1 MGCFNPGF
9 VFCIYLSFLSNLL
22 LITIQYTT
30 AQPNYIYHFCYGDNY
45 TTGGTFD
52 ANLNHLFPSVIRN
65 RYNNA
70 TVGLNPDTVYGS
82 IQCRGDVS
90 LDTCQSCVNFGTQ
103 DINDRCPNSKKAII
117 WYDTCM
123 LRYSNEY
130 YFNIVQITP
139 AVYIWKPNNIS
150 NPNQFNQIL
159 GGFMNELE
167 KERSFSSNFASG
179 DKNLTNGRKL
189 YGLVQCSPDIA
200 SNDCSR
206 CLIGA
211 ISELPNCC
219 AGKQGGRV
227 LRPSCN
233 VRYELYPFLQLQYIN
248 VPSPP
253 SVSLPVPLLPPPP
266 LGSSPPS
273 STNTTTS
280 NSNWSN
286 SSILAISIAIPSI
299 IVGLTAIAFW
309 FFCFHRKKTKTQYFD
324 DSSTEFLQF
333 SFSMVSTATNNFS
346 EFNKLGKGTLSDSQE
361 IAVKRLS
368 KYSGQG
374 EQEFKNEVTLVAK
387 LQHRNL
393 VKLIGFSIAGEEK
406 LLIYEYMPNG
416 SLDQILFGGV
426 ARGLVYLHEESRLK
440 VVHRDLKASNI
451 LLDIEMNP
459 KIADFGMARLFGLHQ
474 IQDSTNRIVG
484 THGYM
489 APEYIMHG
497 EFSVKSD
504 VFSFGVLVL
513 EILSGQRNS
522 SFRKSDIARDLLSYA
537 WRHWNNET
545 AIEILD
551 PTLKDT
557 YSRNEVVRCIH
568 VALLCVQENVED
580 RPSMQTVVLMLN
592 SYFSISHSLPSAPAF
607 FAGSIKRMES
617 KSTLYPDY
625 SGEQGSS
632 KNHSISEATTR
643 SVNDVSVT
651 ELHPR

>member
-1 MGCFNPGF
+1 MGSFNPGF
-9 VFCIYLSFLSNLL
+9 VFYIYLSFLSNLL
-22 LITIQYTT
+22 IILQYTT

-52 ANLNHLFPSVIRN
+52 ANLNRLFPSVIRN
-65 RYNNA
+65 RYDNA

-130 YFNIVQITP
+130 YFNIMQVSP

-150 NPNQFNQIL
+150 NPEQFNQIL

-324 DSSTEFLQF
+324 G
-333 SFSMVSTATNNFS
+333 
-346 EFNKLGKGTLSDSQE
+346 KL
-361 IAVKRLS
+361 
-368 KYSGQG
+368 
-374 EQEFKNEVTLVAK
+374 
-387 LQHRNL
+387 
-393 VKLIGFSIAGEEK
+393 
-406 LLIYEYMPNG
+406 
-416 SLDQILFGGV
+416 
-426 ARGLVYLHEESRLK
+426 
-440 VVHRDLKASNI
+440 
-451 LLDIEMNP
+451 
-459 KIADFGMARLFGLHQ
+459 
-474 IQDSTNRIVG
+474 
-484 THGYM
+484 
-489 APEYIMHG
+489 
-497 EFSVKSD
+497 
-504 VFSFGVLVL
+504 
-513 EILSGQRNS
+513 
-522 SFRKSDIARDLLSYA
+522 
-537 WRHWNNET
+537 
-545 AIEILD
+545 AI
-551 PTLKDT
+551 P
-557 YSRNEVVRCIH
+557 
-568 VALLCVQENVED
+568 
-580 RPSMQTVVLMLN
+580 QT
-592 SYFSISHSLPSAPAF
+592 
-607 FAGSIKRMES
+607 
-617 KSTLYPDY
+617 
-625 SGEQGSS
+625 
-632 KNHSISEATTR
+632 
-643 SVNDVSVT
+643 
-651 ELHPR
+651 